1 MTSAAVG
8 AERDVRR
15 RTRYVHPG
23 QIAVSVEAV
32 ALSTILGS
40 CVAVCLWDWRR
51 AWGGMNHF
59 LLPQQHTRTSASPR
73 YGDTALKMLVNRL
86 SALGSGPA
94 DLQAKV
100 FGGAS
105 VLPALSEGS
114 RRLGAQNIDLALR
127 LLDELGIP
135 LVATDVGGLTARR
148 LVFQT
153 DDGAAWVRTVARSDD
168 E

>member
-1 MTSAAVG
+1 MTSAAALPEPG
-8 AERDVRR
+8 MRR

-23 QIAVSVEAV
+23 QIAVSVEPV

-51 AWGGMNHF
+51 GWGGMNHF
-59 LLPQQHTRTSASPR
+59 LLPEQHARTSASPR
-73 YGDTALKMLVNRL
+73 YGDTALKMLLNRL
-86 SALGSGPA
+86 SALGSEPD

-105 VLPALSEGS
+105 VLPGLSASGG
-114 RRLGAQNIDLALR
+114 RLGAQNIDLALLR
-127 LLDELGIP
+127 LEEHRIP
-135 LVATDVGGLTARR
+135 LVATDVGGFAARR

-153 DDGAAWVRTVARSDD
+153 DDGAAWVRTVARSGD

>member
-1 MTSAAVG
+1 V
-8 AERDVRR
+8 R

-23 QIAVSVEAV
+23 QVIV
-32 ALSTILGS
+32 AAEPVLLSTILGS

-51 AWGGMNHF
+51 GLGGMNHF
-59 LLPQQHTRTSASPR
+59 LLARQQARAGASPR
-73 YGDTALKMLVNRL
+73 YGDTAMRL
-86 SALGSGPA
+86 LLTRVLALGSSAA

-105 VLPALSEGS
+105 VLPALDASGG
-114 RRLGAQNIDLALR
+114 RLGGANVELAKHVL
-127 LLDELGIP
+127 EAHGIP
-135 LVATDVGGLTARR
+135 VVASDVGGRAARH

-153 DDGAAWVRTVARSDD
+153 DDGAAWVRTIARSGD